1 MIMAEQQESGR
12 RSDDGGDAA
21 PGAAQGGD
29 AVEKLRTVVDQA
41 SRSIK
46 DWTQAG
52 EQWAHEA
59 QDRARGAA
67 KELRGQGERAVET
80 VQHKVEHNPLAS
92 LAVAFAAGFV
102 VARLMRR

>member
-1 MIMAEQQESGR
+1 MVMAEQRESGER
-12 RSDDGGDAA
+12 PGDVGDGASGVV
-21 PGAAQGGD
+21 QGGD

-59 QDRARGAA
+59 QDRARDAA
-67 KELRGQGERAVET
+67 KELRNQGERAVET

-92 LAVAFAAGFV
+92 LAVAFAVGFA